1 MGRIMVVLALLAGC
15 TESDDD
21 GDGLCSIQGLTGV
34 GSATLDGMDWAANG
48 GSWNP
53 TGGGIQIVLE
63 SAIDVGMTI
72 RATRDESGV
81 DVMDLIEDAAFPIV
95 VSLTGDDGT
104 GNIRDARNQQV
115 SYASGEPGGSGSLS
129 ILSVSGA
136 TMAACFSFVALSE
149 QSVMMEV
156 TNGKVEIEER

>member
-15 TESDDD
+15 AESDED
-21 GDGLCSIQGLTGV
+21 GDGMCSIQGLTGV
-34 GSATLDGMDWAANG
+34 GSASLDGMDWAASG

-53 TGGGIQIVLE
+53 TGGGIQIVLQ

-81 DVMDLIEDAAFPIV
+81 DVMDLIEEVAFPIE

-104 GNIRDARNQQV
+104 GNIRDARNQPV

-129 ILSVSGA
+129 ILGVDGA
-136 TMAACFSFVALSE
+136 TMSACFSFVALSD